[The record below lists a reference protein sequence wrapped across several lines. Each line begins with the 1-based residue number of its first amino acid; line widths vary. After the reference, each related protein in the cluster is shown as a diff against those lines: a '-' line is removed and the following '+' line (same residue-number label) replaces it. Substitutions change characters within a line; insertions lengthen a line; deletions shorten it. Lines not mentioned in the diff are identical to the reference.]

1 MLRETRMTTHELT
14 HLALLTSTGLILYV
28 VEAML
33 PPLFPI
39 PGAKL
44 GLANIVTLVALTKF
58 RPRDALLVLLSR
70 IVLAGF
76 FAGQLVSLML
86 SLAGGMTCFV
96 MSLVA
101 LRLFH
106 LRLPALSVVGAISH
120 NMGQLA
126 MATVIL
132 HTAAIFFYLPFLLIA
147 AIPAG
152 LLTAYAAG
160 FVMKRIGM

>member
-1 MLRETRMTTHELT
+1 MLLAIRRKIHRLT
-14 HLALLTSTGLILYV
+14 LLALLTSTGLILYV

-44 GLANIVTLVALTKF
+44 GLANIVTLIALTKF

-70 IVLAGF
+70 IILAGF
-76 FAGQLVSLML
+76 FGGQLVSLML
-86 SLAGGMTCFV
+86 SLAGGLTCFV
-96 MSLVA
+96 VCLVA
-101 LRLFH
+101 LRIF
-106 LRLPALSVVGAISH
+106 RPKLPALSVIGAISH
-120 NMGQLA
+120 NIGQLA
-126 MATVIL
+126 MASLIL
-132 HTAAIFFYLPFLLIA
+132 SVPAIFTYLPFLLLT

-160 FVMKRIGM
+160 FIMKRVGF